1 MRNNDIKNTKIC
13 AAAQTEGCFYKTQSE
28 VQENIKTTQSENV
41 FEVSFQTNESRQYST
56 SPRRKRTRIV
66 SLAQRSAANIRERRR
81 MRSLNDAFDKLRD
94 VIPPFLFENDL
105 SRLETL
111 RLASVYIEVLM
122 ASVEPQ

>member
-1 MRNNDIKNTKIC
+1 MHNNDIRNTKIC
-13 AAAQTEGCFYKTQSE
+13 FAAQAEGCFYKTQSE
-28 VQENIKTTQSENV
+28 GQKNIKTTQSEKG
-41 FEVSFQTNESRQYST
+41 FEVSLQANESRQYSI

-81 MRSLNDAFDKLRD
+81 MRNLNDAFDKLRD
-94 VIPPFLFENDL
+94 VLPSFLFENDL

-111 RLASVYIEVLM
+111 RMASVYIEVLM